1 MCLLRSVLYI
11 VISTFNIFMN
21 YVGVLIK
28 FKRKLAID
36 KSDKKHLAL
45 AEMSSV

>member
-1 MCLLRSVLYI
+1 
-11 VISTFNIFMN
+11 MN

-45 AEMSSV
+45 AEMSSVWDTDFRFLVFCLCTSDI